1 MIIKTMATQ
10 GHDLVWSMGDD
21 MPLAILSQMH
31 RPLPFYFKQRFAQ
44 VTNPPID
51 PLREELVMSLDCYL
65 GPRRSVLEETEEH
78 ARLIH
83 LESPLLT
90 QAQMQALRRDARPR
104 LPLARGLLPL
114 PRLRRAR
121 AAWNRRWTSVCA
133 AAAGPSM
140 RGAPSSSSATAAS
153 TTSTPPSRCCWRWAP
168 STTT

>member
-1 MIIKTMATQ
+1 MPKLQAAFACTNEDVKMIIKTMATQ

-78 ARLIH
+78 ARVIH
-83 LESPLLT
+83 LEGPLLT
-90 QAQMQALRRDARPR
+90 QAHDAGPARDARR
-104 LPLARGLLPL
+104 CLPLA
-114 PRLRRAR
+114 
-121 AAWNRRWTSVCA
+121 
-133 AAAGPSM
+133 
-140 RGAPSSSSATAAS
+140 
-153 TTSTPPSRCCWRWAP
+153 
-168 STTT
+168 